1 MSVDSLNSRKRSLL
15 RTIGKAGLHALFPKE
30 FEHYFFS
37 LELVDSL
44 GRTVDYFS
52 FPILPS
58 SFSEEHTEITNI
70 KKSMGGVVTIKN
82 QTFVPKQ
89 INIRGD
95 FGKKIK
101 ILLGGKGVEVFGL
114 KFSVKGGNFGVS
126 GNPLGSLEKNF
137 VQFSSFAKTGYGC
150 VKIIEAMKDKSLQI
164 DKVTN
169 KPYSLYAYNSM
180 TGNNYKVEIKRF
192 THSQDKSSF
201 NMIPSYNLSM
211 TATASLDSLTD
222 YSQYSSIVNL
232 GVGMLQRTTNNV
244 VNRIG
249 FGLGA

>member
-1 MSVDSLNSRKRSLL
+1 MSLNSRQRSLIS
-15 RTIGKAGLHALFPKE
+15 TIGKAGLHALFPKD

-37 LELVDSL
+37 LELVDSN

-58 SFSEEHTEITNI
+58 SFSEEHSEITNI
-70 KKSMGGVVTIKN
+70 KKSMGGVVAIKN

-101 ILLGGKGVEVFGL
+101 ILLGGKIIELFGL
-114 KFSVKGGNFGVS
+114 KFSIKNGNFGVE
-126 GNPLGSLEKNF
+126 GNPLGNLKRKH

-150 VKIIEAMKDKSLQI
+150 VKIIEAMKDKSLQVDPI
-164 DKVTN
+164 TQ
-169 KPYSLYAYNSM
+169 KPYSLYCYNSM
-180 TGNNYKVEIKRF
+180 TGNNYQVEIKRF

-211 TATASLDSLTD
+211 VATATLDSLVD
-222 YSQYSSIVNL
+222 YSPFSSVKNL
-232 GVGMLQRTTNNV
+232 GIGLLQRTTNNV
-244 VNRIG
+244 VNRITY
-249 FGLGA
+249 GLNNDGK

>member
-15 RTIGKAGLHALFPKE
+15 KTIGKAGLHALYPKD

-58 SFSEEHTEITNI
+58 SFSEEHTEITNV

-95 FGKKIK
+95 FGKKMK
-101 ILLGGKGVEVFGL
+101 ILLGGKQIEVAGV
-114 KFSVKGGNFGVS
+114 KFSIKSGDFGIVAD
-126 GNPLGSLEKNF
+126 PLGTLKKNF

-150 VKIIEAMKDKSLQI
+150 IKIIEAMKDKSLQI
-164 DKVTN
+164 DKLTN
-169 KPYSLYAYNSM
+169 KPYSLYCYNSM

-201 NMIPSYNLSM
+201 NMIPNYNLSM
-211 TATASLDSLTD
+211 IATASLDSLTD
-222 YSQYSSIVNL
+222 YNPFSSIVNL
-232 GVGMLQRTTNNV
+232 GVGVLQKATNNV

-249 FGLGA
+249 FGLG